1 MYKEKIMDL
10 IYKGKTK
17 DIYSLENGNILM
29 KFKDD
34 VTGKDGVFDPGENQ
48 VGLSIEGA
56 GNAGLRMTEFF
67 FNKLN
72 EKNIPTHYVGA
83 NIDENTMEVRKARVF
98 GEGLEFICRYRA
110 VGSFYRRYG
119 KYIEEGAPLDGFFEI
134 TIKDDAKG
142 DPTISKDCLEALNIA
157 TADQYEELKRL
168 TNEICGL
175 IRDILKEK
183 NLDLYDI
190 KLEFGLDEN
199 DKVILIDEISGG
211 NMRVYKGN
219 EYIEPLRLTEM
230 VLD

>member
-1 MYKEKIMDL
+1 MDL

-17 DIYSLENGNILM
+17 DIYALQNGNILM

-56 GNAGLRMTEFF
+56 GNAGLKMTEFF

-72 EKNIPTHYVGA
+72 EKNIPTHYVGS
-83 NIDENTMEVRKARVF
+83 NVEENTMEVKKARVF
-98 GEGLEFICRYRA
+98 GKGLEFICRYKA

-119 KYIEEGAPLDGFFEI
+119 KYIKEGAPLDGFFEV
-134 TIKDDAKG
+134 TIKDDAAG
-142 DPTISKDCLEALNIA
+142 DPTISKDCIEALNIA
-157 TADQYEELKRL
+157 TNDQYDELKKL
-168 TNEICGL
+168 TREISSI

-183 NLDLYDI
+183 GLDLYDI

-219 EYIEPLRLTEM
+219 EYIEPLKLTEM

>member
-1 MYKEKIMDL
+1 MDL

-17 DIYSLENGNILM
+17 DIYALQNSNILM

-48 VGLSIEGA
+48 VGLSIDGA
-56 GNAGLRMTEFF
+56 GKAGLRMTEFF

-72 EKNIPTHYVGA
+72 EKNIPTHYVGS
-83 NIDENTMEVRKARVF
+83 NVEENTMEVKKARVF
-98 GEGLEFICRYRA
+98 GKGLEFICRYKA

-119 KYIEEGAPLDGFFEI
+119 KYIEEGAPLDGFFEV
-134 TIKDDAKG
+134 TIKDDAAG
-142 DPTISKDCLEALNIA
+142 DPTISKDCLQALNIA
-157 TADQYEELKRL
+157 TYYQYDELKKL
-168 TNEICGL
+168 TREISSI

-183 NLDLYDI
+183 GLDLYDI

-199 DKVILIDEISGG
+199 NKIILIDEISGG
-211 NMRVYKGN
+211 NMRVYKEN
-219 EYIEPLRLTEM
+219 EYIEPLKLTEM